1 MKLSFMSLIDIEK
14 LQIDV
19 KTHSER
25 RVDVKYCNLLSCSVR
40 SQDTNVQSTYTEY
53 VVSTVTFLIDSD

>member
-1 MKLSFMSLIDIEK
+1 MKLNFMSLIDIEK

-25 RVDVKYCNLLSCSVR
+25 RVDVK
-40 SQDTNVQSTYTEY
+40 
-53 VVSTVTFLIDSD
+53 

>member
-40 SQDTNVQSTYTEY
+40 SQDTNVQSTNTENM
-53 VVSTVTFLIDSD
+53 VSTYCNIFD